1 MSFEQVLQ
9 QIINGLMLG
18 SIYISVAVAFTLTI
32 GILNF
37 LNFTIPALY
46 MLAGMGTGGADSI
59 GSAMAVALVTT
70 LYGAFAANFLFLPF
84 ADKLKGKNEVKKVE
98 SALMTEGVLL
108 IALKKHPIEIR
119 ERLNAYL
126 PPAMRKEEEE

>member
-1 MSFEQVLQ
+1 M
-9 QIINGLMLG
+9 
-18 SIYISVAVAFTLTI
+18 
-32 GILNF
+32 
-37 LNFTIPALY
+37 
-46 MLAGMGTGGADSI
+46 
-59 GSAMAVALVTT
+59 TT

-84 ADKLKGKNEVKKVE
+84 ADKLKGKNEAKKVE